1 MNKEIEGEAALRKL
15 IEIKDKKIWD
25 MNLEIGKMTS
35 ELVNLR
41 GAQQI
46 VRKLDAEKQDY
57 ISTIKSLET
66 ALANAL
72 AEDQKQKEA
81 DELMMKKLEEIQD
94 LENELALVKSTT
106 VDNSPEMRDAKARI
120 KELGAINES
129 HQELNGNLRREITA
143 LEQEKLELHID
154 NKKLADQIQDQVER
168 ARKAGM

>member
-41 GAQQI
+41 GAQQV

-72 AEDQKQKEA
+72 AEDHRQKEA
-81 DELMMKKLEEIQD
+81 DELMMKKLERIQE
-94 LENELALVKSTT
+94 LET
-106 VDNSPEMRDAKARI
+106 
-120 KELGAINES
+120 INES

-154 NKKLADQIQDQVER
+154 NKKLAGQIQDQLDR
-168 ARKAGM
+168 ARKAGL

>member
-72 AEDQKQKEA
+72 AEDQRQKEA
-81 DELMMKKLEEIQD
+81 DELMMKKLERIQE
-94 LENELALVKSTT
+94 LE
-106 VDNSPEMRDAKARI
+106 
-120 KELGAINES
+120 AINES

-143 LEQEKLELHID
+143 LEQEKLELHTD
-154 NKKLADQIQDQVER
+154 NVKLARQVEDQLDR
-168 ARKAGM
+168 ARKAGL

>member
-72 AEDQKQKEA
+72 AEDHRQKEA
-81 DELMMKKLEEIQD
+81 DELMMKKLERIQE
-94 LENELALVKSTT
+94 LET
-106 VDNSPEMRDAKARI
+106 
-120 KELGAINES
+120 INES
-129 HQELNGNLRREITA
+129 HQELNGNLRREITT
-143 LEQEKLELHID
+143 LEQEKLELHTD
-154 NKKLADQIQDQVER
+154 NVKLARQVGDQLDR
-168 ARKAGM
+168 ARKAGL

>member
-1 MNKEIEGEAALRKL
+1 MNKEIKGEDALRKL
-15 IEIKDKKIWD
+15 IEIKDKKIWG

-57 ISTIKSLET
+57 MATIKSLET

-72 AEDQKQKEA
+72 AEDHRQKEA
-81 DELMMKKLEEIQD
+81 DELMMKKLERIQE
-94 LENELALVKSTT
+94 LE
-106 VDNSPEMRDAKARI
+106 
-120 KELGAINES
+120 AINES
-129 HQELNGNLRREITA
+129 HQELNGNLRREITV

-154 NKKLADQIQDQVER
+154 NKKLANQIQDQLDR
-168 ARKAGM
+168 ARKAGL

>member
-15 IEIKDKKIWD
+15 IETKDKKIWD
-25 MNLEIGKMTS
+25 MNLEMGKMTA

-57 ISTIKSLET
+57 MATIKSLET

-72 AEDQKQKEA
+72 AEDHRQKEA
-81 DELMMKKLEEIQD
+81 DELMMKKLERIQE
-94 LENELALVKSTT
+94 LE
-106 VDNSPEMRDAKARI
+106 
-120 KELGAINES
+120 AINES
-129 HQELNGNLRREITA
+129 HQELNGNLRREITV

-154 NKKLADQIQDQVER
+154 NKKLARQVEDQVDR
-168 ARKAGM
+168 ARKAGL

>member
-41 GAQQI
+41 GAQQV

-57 ISTIKSLET
+57 ISTVKSLET

-72 AEDQKQKEA
+72 AEDHRQKEA
-81 DELMMKKLEEIQD
+81 DELMMKKLERIQE
-94 LENELALVKSTT
+94 LE
-106 VDNSPEMRDAKARI
+106 
-120 KELGAINES
+120 AINES

-143 LEQEKLELHID
+143 LEQEKLELHAD
-154 NKKLADQIQDQVER
+154 NKKLAIQVEDQLDR
-168 ARKAGM
+168 ARKAGL

>member
-41 GAQQI
+41 GAQQV

-57 ISTIKSLET
+57 ISTVKSLET

-72 AEDQKQKEA
+72 AEDHRQKEA
-81 DELMMKKLEEIQD
+81 DELMMKKLERIQE
-94 LENELALVKSTT
+94 LE
-106 VDNSPEMRDAKARI
+106 
-120 KELGAINES
+120 AINES

-143 LEQEKLELHID
+143 LEQEKLELHLD
-154 NKKLADQIQDQVER
+154 NKKLASQVQDQLDRV
-168 ARKAGM
+168 RKAGL

>member
-1 MNKEIEGEAALRKL
+1 MNKEIEGEDALRKL

-25 MNLEIGKMTS
+25 MNLEIGKMTA

-41 GAQQI
+41 GAQRI
-46 VRKLDAEKQDY
+46 VEKLSAEKKD
-57 ISTIKSLET
+57 LET

-72 AEDQKQKEA
+72 AEDHRQKEA

-106 VDNSPEMRDAKARI
+106 VDNSPEMRDVKVRI
-120 KELGAINES
+120 KELEAINES
-129 HQELNGNLRREITA
+129 HQELNGNLRREITV

-154 NKKLADQIQDQVER
+154 NKKLARQVEDQVDR
-168 ARKAGM
+168 ARKAGL

>member
-25 MNLEIGKMTS
+25 MNLEIGKMTA

-41 GAQQI
+41 GAQQ
-46 VRKLDAEKQDY
+46 VVMKLDAEKQDY
-57 ISTIKSLET
+57 MSTIKSLET

-72 AEDQKQKEA
+72 AEDHRQKEA
-81 DELMMKKLEEIQD
+81 DEFMMKKLEEIQD

-120 KELGAINES
+120 KELEAINES
-129 HQELNGNLRREITA
+129 HQELNGNLRREITT
-143 LEQEKLELHID
+143 LEQEKLELHTD
-154 NKKLADQIQDQVER
+154 NVKLAQQVEDQLDR
-168 ARKAGM
+168 VRKAGL

>member
-15 IEIKDKKIWD
+15 IETKDKKIWD
-25 MNLEIGKMTS
+25 MNLEMGKMTA

-57 ISTIKSLET
+57 ISTVKSLET

-72 AEDQKQKEA
+72 AEDHRQKEA
-81 DELMMKKLEEIQD
+81 DELMMKKLERIQE
-94 LENELALVKSTT
+94 LE
-106 VDNSPEMRDAKARI
+106 
-120 KELGAINES
+120 AINES
-129 HQELNGNLRREITA
+129 HQELNGNLRREITV

-154 NKKLADQIQDQVER
+154 NKKLARQVEDQVDR
-168 ARKAGM
+168 ARKAGL

>member
-15 IEIKDKKIWD
+15 IETKDKKIWD
-25 MNLEIGKMTS
+25 MNLEMGKMTA

-57 ISTIKSLET
+57 MATIKSLET

-72 AEDQKQKEA
+72 AEDHRQKEA

-106 VDNSPEMRDAKARI
+106 VDNSPEMRDAKVRI
-120 KELGAINES
+120 KELEAINES
-129 HQELNGNLRREITA
+129 HQELNGNLRREITV

-154 NKKLADQIQDQVER
+154 NKKLARQVEDQVDR
-168 ARKAGM
+168 ARKAGL

>member
-1 MNKEIEGEAALRKL
+1 MNKEIKGEDALRKL

-72 AEDQKQKEA
+72 AEDHRQKEA
-81 DELMMKKLEEIQD
+81 DELMMKKLERIQE
-94 LENELALVKSTT
+94 LE
-106 VDNSPEMRDAKARI
+106 
-120 KELGAINES
+120 AINES

-154 NKKLADQIQDQVER
+154 NKKLANQIQDQLDR
-168 ARKAGM
+168 ARKAGL

>member
-25 MNLEIGKMTS
+25 MNLQIGKMTS

-57 ISTIKSLET
+57 ISTVKSLET

-72 AEDQKQKEA
+72 AEDYRQKEA
-81 DELMMKKLEEIQD
+81 DELMMKKLERIQE
-94 LENELALVKSTT
+94 LE
-106 VDNSPEMRDAKARI
+106 
-120 KELGAINES
+120 AINES
-129 HQELNGNLRREITA
+129 HQELNGNLRREIAA
-143 LEQEKLELHID
+143 LEQEKLELHAD
-154 NKKLADQIQDQVER
+154 NKKLARQVEDHLDR
-168 ARKAGM
+168 ARKAGLL

>member
-41 GAQQI
+41 GAQQV

-57 ISTIKSLET
+57 ISTVKSLET

-72 AEDQKQKEA
+72 AEDHRQKEA
-81 DELMMKKLEEIQD
+81 DELMMKKLERIQE
-94 LENELALVKSTT
+94 LE
-106 VDNSPEMRDAKARI
+106 
-120 KELGAINES
+120 AISES
-129 HQELNGNLRREITA
+129 HQELNGNLRREITV
-143 LEQEKLELHID
+143 LEQEKLELHAD
-154 NKKLADQIQDQVER
+154 NIKLAQQVEDQLDR
-168 ARKAGM
+168 ARKAGL

>member
-1 MNKEIEGEAALRKL
+1 MNKEIKGEDALRKL

-57 ISTIKSLET
+57 MATIKSLET

-72 AEDQKQKEA
+72 AEDHRQKEA
-81 DELMMKKLEEIQD
+81 DELMMKKIERIQELE
-94 LENELALVKSTT
+94 
-106 VDNSPEMRDAKARI
+106 
-120 KELGAINES
+120 AINES
-129 HQELNGNLRREITA
+129 HQELNGNLRREITV

-154 NKKLADQIQDQVER
+154 NKKLANQIQDQLDR
-168 ARKAGM
+168 ARKAGL

>member
-41 GAQQI
+41 GAQQV

-57 ISTIKSLET
+57 ISTVKSLET

-72 AEDQKQKEA
+72 AEDHRQKEA
-81 DELMMKKLEEIQD
+81 DELMMKKLERIQE
-94 LENELALVKSTT
+94 LE
-106 VDNSPEMRDAKARI
+106 
-120 KELGAINES
+120 AINES

-143 LEQEKLELHID
+143 LEQEKLELHTD
-154 NKKLADQIQDQVER
+154 NVKLAQQVEDQLDR
-168 ARKAGM
+168 ARKAGL

>member
-57 ISTIKSLET
+57 MATIKSLET

-72 AEDQKQKEA
+72 AEDHRQKEA
-81 DELMMKKLEEIQD
+81 DELMMKKIERIQELE
-94 LENELALVKSTT
+94 
-106 VDNSPEMRDAKARI
+106 
-120 KELGAINES
+120 AINES

-143 LEQEKLELHID
+143 LEQEKLELHAD
-154 NKKLADQIQDQVER
+154 NKKLAIQVEDQLDR
-168 ARKAGM
+168 ARKAGL

>member
-1 MNKEIEGEAALRKL
+1 MNKEIKGEDALRKL
-15 IEIKDKKIWD
+15 IEIKDKKIWG

-57 ISTIKSLET
+57 MATIKSLET

-72 AEDQKQKEA
+72 AEDHRQKEA
-81 DELMMKKLEEIQD
+81 DELMMKKLERIQE
-94 LENELALVKSTT
+94 LE
-106 VDNSPEMRDAKARI
+106 
-120 KELGAINES
+120 AINES
-129 HQELNGNLRREITA
+129 HQELNGNLRREITV

-154 NKKLADQIQDQVER
+154 NKKLANQIQDQLDR
-168 ARKAGM
+168 ARKARS

>member
-1 MNKEIEGEAALRKL
+1 MNKEIKGEDALRKL

-72 AEDQKQKEA
+72 AEDHRQKEA
-81 DELMMKKLEEIQD
+81 DELMMKKLERIQE
-94 LENELALVKSTT
+94 LE
-106 VDNSPEMRDAKARI
+106 
-120 KELGAINES
+120 AISES
-129 HQELNGNLRREITA
+129 HQELNGNLRREITV
-143 LEQEKLELHID
+143 LEQEKLELHAD
-154 NKKLADQIQDQVER
+154 NVRLARQVEDQLDR
-168 ARKAGM
+168 ARKAGL

>member
-1 MNKEIEGEAALRKL
+1 MNKEIKGEDALRKL

-57 ISTIKSLET
+57 MATIKSLET

-72 AEDQKQKEA
+72 AEDHRQKEA
-81 DELMMKKLEEIQD
+81 DELMMKKIERIQELE
-94 LENELALVKSTT
+94 
-106 VDNSPEMRDAKARI
+106 
-120 KELGAINES
+120 AINES
-129 HQELNGNLRREITA
+129 HKELNGNLRREITV

-154 NKKLADQIQDQVER
+154 NKKLANQIQDQLDR
-168 ARKAGM
+168 ARKAGL

>member
-41 GAQQI
+41 GAQQV

-72 AEDQKQKEA
+72 AEDHRQKEA
-81 DELMMKKLEEIQD
+81 DELMMKKLERIQE
-94 LENELALVKSTT
+94 LE
-106 VDNSPEMRDAKARI
+106 
-120 KELGAINES
+120 AINES
-129 HQELNGNLRREITA
+129 HQELNGNLRREITV
-143 LEQEKLELHID
+143 LEQEKLELHAD
-154 NKKLADQIQDQVER
+154 NVKLAQQVEDQLDR
-168 ARKAGM
+168 ARKAGL

>member
-41 GAQQI
+41 GAQQV

-57 ISTIKSLET
+57 ISTVKSLET

-72 AEDQKQKEA
+72 AEDHRQKEA
-81 DELMMKKLEEIQD
+81 DELMMKKLERIQE
-94 LENELALVKSTT
+94 LE
-106 VDNSPEMRDAKARI
+106 
-120 KELGAINES
+120 AINES
-129 HQELNGNLRREITA
+129 HQELNGNLRREITV
-143 LEQEKLELHID
+143 LEQEKLELHAD
-154 NKKLADQIQDQVER
+154 NIKLAQQVEDQLDR
-168 ARKAGM
+168 ARKAGF

>member
-41 GAQQI
+41 GAQQV

-72 AEDQKQKEA
+72 AEDHRQKEA
-81 DELMMKKLEEIQD
+81 DELMMKKLERIQE
-94 LENELALVKSTT
+94 LE
-106 VDNSPEMRDAKARI
+106 
-120 KELGAINES
+120 AISES
-129 HQELNGNLRREITA
+129 HQELNGNLRREITV
-143 LEQEKLELHID
+143 LEQEKLELHAD
-154 NKKLADQIQDQVER
+154 NVKLAQQVEDQLDR
-168 ARKAGM
+168 ARKAGL

>member
-1 MNKEIEGEAALRKL
+1 MNKEIKGEDALRKL
-15 IEIKDKKIWD
+15 IEIKDEKIWG

-57 ISTIKSLET
+57 MATIKSLET

-72 AEDQKQKEA
+72 AEDHRQKEA
-81 DELMMKKLEEIQD
+81 DELMMKKIERIQELE
-94 LENELALVKSTT
+94 
-106 VDNSPEMRDAKARI
+106 
-120 KELGAINES
+120 AINES
-129 HQELNGNLRREITA
+129 HQELNGNLRREITV

-154 NKKLADQIQDQVER
+154 NKKLANQIQDQLDR
-168 ARKAGM
+168 ARKAGL